1 MTDKKFLQVLGGAQA
16 ETPPI
21 WMMRQAGRYLPEY
34 RELRRQA
41 ENFLDFCYTPSMAVE
56 AALQPLRRYDF
67 DAAILF
73 SDILV
78 VPDALGQRVWF
89 ETGAGPRLDPVD
101 RSDPLAGL
109 GLDNFHR
116 HLVGVYEA
124 VSQLR
129 AKLPA
134 DVALIGFAGAPWTV
148 AAYMAEGGSSRDYAD
163 VRGWAYADPEKFRAL
178 IDLLVEATAAYLIRQ
193 ADAGAEALQLFD
205 SWAGVLSEA
214 QFRRWSVDPAKRI
227 VAAVK
232 AAHPRIPVIG
242 FPRGAGAL
250 YPDYV
255 RETGIDAVSLDVSV
269 PLGWAADHLQS
280 QTVVQGNLDNLLL
293 AAGGEALDE
302 EVGRIIEAFAGG
314 PHIFNLGHGILPA
327 TPPEHVGRVVDLVR
341 NAG

>member
-1 MTDKKFLQVLGGAQA
+1 MTEKKFLQVLGGARTA
-16 ETPPI
+16 TPPI

-41 ENFLDFCYTPSMAVE
+41 ESFLDFCYTPSMAVE
-56 AALQPLRRYDF
+56 ATLQPLRRYDF
-67 DAAILF
+67 SAAILF

-89 ETGAGPRLDPVD
+89 EAGAGPKLEPVE

-109 GLDNFHR
+109 GLDNFHQ
-116 HLVGVYEA
+116 HLANVYEA
-124 VSQLR
+124 VSRLR
-129 AKLPA
+129 AKLPGE
-134 DVALIGFAGAPWTV
+134 VALIGFAGAPWTV
-148 AAYMAEGGSSRDYAD
+148 ATYMAEGGSSRDYAE
-163 VRGWAYADPEKFRAL
+163 VRGWAYNDPEKFQAL

-193 ADAGAEALQLFD
+193 AEAGAEALQLFD

-227 VAAVK
+227 VEAVK
-232 AAHPRIPVIG
+232 AAHPHIPVIG

-250 YPDYV
+250 YADYV
-255 RETGIDAVSLDVSV
+255 RGTGVDAVSLDVSV

-280 QTVVQGNLDNLLL
+280 RTVVQGNLDNLLL

-302 EVGRIIEAFAGG
+302 EVGRIVEAFAGG
-314 PHIFNLGHGILPA
+314 PHVFNLGHGIIPS
-327 TPPEHVGRVVDLVR
+327 TPPEHVGRVVDLVTR
-341 NAG
+341 A

>member
-1 MTDKKFLQVLGGAQA
+1 MTEKKFLQVLGGARTA
-16 ETPPI
+16 TPPI

-34 RELRRQA
+34 RELRRRA
-41 ENFLDFCYTPSMAVE
+41 ESFLDFCYTPSMAVE
-56 AALQPLRRYDF
+56 ATLQPLRRYDF
-67 DAAILF
+67 SAAILF

-89 ETGAGPRLDPVD
+89 EAGAGPRLEPVE

-109 GLDNFHR
+109 GLDNFHH
-116 HLVGVYEA
+116 HLANVYEA
-124 VSQLR
+124 VSRLR
-129 AKLPA
+129 AKLPGE
-134 DVALIGFAGAPWTV
+134 VALIGFAGAPWTV
-148 AAYMAEGGSSRDYAD
+148 ATYMAEGGSSRDYAA
-163 VRGWAYADPEKFRAL
+163 VRGWAYNDPEKFQAL

-193 ADAGAEALQLFD
+193 AEAGAEALQLFD

-227 VAAVK
+227 VEAVK
-232 AAHPRIPVIG
+232 AAHPHIPVIG

-250 YPDYV
+250 YADYV
-255 RETGIDAVSLDVSV
+255 RGTGIDAVSLDVSV

-280 QTVVQGNLDNLLL
+280 RTVVQGNLDNLLL

-314 PHIFNLGHGILPA
+314 PHVFNLGHGIIPS
-327 TPPEHVGRVVDLVR
+327 TPPEHVGRVVDLVTR
-341 NAG
+341 A